1 MLTEIGA
8 GLMTHRTHQKLGLQG
23 GHNHQTRSP
32 IEVKP
37 VDDKHH
43 VKYCHMGTA
52 NVHKQEAKFTQCVK
66 KERKREIPVM
76 FPNLLH
82 QNTTGIVCNM

>member
-52 NVHKQEAKFTQCVK
+52 NVHKQEAKFTHCVK
-66 KERKREIPVM
+66 KKKEKERY
-76 FPNLLH
+76 
-82 QNTTGIVCNM
+82 Q